1 MRAIN
6 GLNTIIKGLIRSYSQ
21 IFFSSEYSLAILLL
35 LITFIDFS
43 IGIAGLV
50 SALVATLTSYLIKL
64 DRETTAKGLYGF
76 NALLVGFGL
85 GFYYDISIT
94 LLLLAAIAGF
104 FTLLVNITLQGVL
117 GKYYLPYLSLPFVLS
132 MWLVLSATWQLTSTE
147 INQSSVYLLN
157 RIFDVGGFNFIA
169 IHDWWLNHVKSNFIN
184 GYFISLGSIFFQFN
198 VLAGVLVAL
207 TLMAYSRIA
216 FSLSVIG
223 YSVAYIA
230 YLTFG
235 LDLTTLG
242 YSYIGFNFI
251 LSAIAIGGY
260 YYIPSTASYWW
271 AVAITPVIAMVTI
284 GLAIIFKTLG
294 LPILSLPFNI
304 VVLMFIYS
312 MRFRMSASGL
322 REVMVQEG
330 KPELNLYSYQSFAK
344 RFPNYGWIRI
354 RLPFY
359 GVWTVNQGHHG
370 NYTHKGEWAH
380 AWDFIVLDSDGKQ
393 FKSDG
398 YLQTDY
404 YCYGKNVIAPADG
417 EVVEVN
423 DGVDD
428 NPVGE
433 ININKN
439 WGNTVII
446 RHAAGLYSKL
456 SHLRKGSI
464 TVKVGDKVKFGT
476 KVGEVGNSGRSAYPH
491 LHFQIQATEYI
502 GSKTIKYPLSSY
514 IVNDTEL
521 KTFDYPTTD
530 QNVCNIESDPLL
542 NSMLNFKP
550 GKLISWEVQHEN
562 ITENITWEVGITYL
576 NKLFIKCNKTNS
588 KAFFEIDDV
597 YFYFTHFEGSKKSL
611 LYKFYLTAYRI
622 PLTYFEGIKV
632 SDSIPVNKWFG
643 GIALYLHD
651 FIAPF
656 IQLLQAGYR
665 VKVTRIGSEFDI
677 EGFRFETTV
686 EGRFLNRTVL
696 TQRFDIEVR
705 ANGKVEIIQEQNKTL
720 AKCEL

>member
-1 MRAIN
+1 MRPIN

-21 IFFSSEYSLAILLL
+21 IFFSSDYSLAILLL

-94 LLLLAAIAGF
+94 LLLLAATAGF

-169 IHDWWLNHVKSNFIN
+169 IHDWWLNHIKSNFIN

-235 LDLTTLG
+235 LDLNALG

-260 YYIPSTASYWW
+260 YYIPTRASYWW

-284 GLAIIFKTLG
+284 GLATIFKTLG

-359 GVWTVNQGHHG
+359 GVWTVNQGHNG
-370 NYTHKGEWAH
+370 NYTHKGDWAH

-393 FKSDG
+393 FKSEG
-398 YLQTDY
+398 HLLTDY

-417 EVVEVN
+417 EVVEVD
-423 DGVDD
+423 DGVGD

-446 RHAAGLYSKL
+446 KHAAGLYSKL

-464 TVKVGDKVKFGT
+464 PVKVGDKVKFGT

-491 LHFQIQATEYI
+491 LHFQIQPTEYI

-514 IVNDTEL
+514 IVNNAEL
-521 KTFDYPTTD
+521 KTFDYPAID
-530 QNVCNIESDPLL
+530 QNVSNFESDPLL
-542 NSMLNFKP
+542 KSMLNFKP

-562 ITENITWEVGITYL
+562 IIENVTWEVGITYL
-576 NKLFIKCNKTNS
+576 NKLYIECKKTNS
-588 KAFFEIDDV
+588 KAFFELDDV

-611 LYKFYLTAYRI
+611 LYKFYLAAYRI
-622 PLTYFEGIKV
+622 PLTYFEGIEAF
-632 SDSIPVNKWFG
+632 DSIPVNKTFSG
-643 GIALYLHD
+643 LILYLHD

-656 IQLLQAGYR
+656 VQVLHTDYK
-665 VKVTRIGSEFDI
+665 VKVIRIGSEFDI
-677 EGFRFETTV
+677 EGYRFETTI
-686 EGRFLNRTVL
+686 EGKYLNRIVQTE
-696 TQRFDIEVR
+696 RIDIEIR
-705 ANGKVEIIQEQNKTL
+705 SSGKVEIIQEQNKTI
-720 AKCEL
+720 AKCVL

>member
-64 DRETTAKGLYGF
+64 DKETTAKGLYGF

-198 VLAGVLVAL
+198 VLSGVLVAL

-271 AVAITPVIAMVTI
+271 AVAITPLIAMVTI

-312 MRFRMSASGL
+312 MRFRMSVSGL
-322 REVMVQEG
+322 KEVVVQEG
-330 KPELNLYSYQSFAK
+330 KPELNLYSYQSFTK
-344 RFPNYGWIRI
+344 RFPNYGWTKI

-359 GVWTVNQGHHG
+359 GVWTVNQGHNG
-370 NYTHKGEWAH
+370 DYTHKGEWAH
-380 AWDFIVLDSDGKQ
+380 AWDFVVLDSNGKQ
-393 FKSDG
+393 YKDEGS
-398 YLQTDY
+398 LPTDY
-404 YCYGKNVIAPADG
+404 YCFGKSVIAPADG
-417 EVVEVN
+417 EVVEVE
-423 DGVDD
+423 DGIDD
-428 NPVGE
+428 NPIGE
-433 ININKN
+433 INISQN
-439 WGNTVII
+439 WGNTVIVK
-446 RHAAGLYSKL
+446 HAVGLYSKV
-456 SHLRKGSI
+456 SHLKKGSI
-464 TVKVGDKVKFGT
+464 SVKVGDKVKFGT
-476 KVGEVGNSGRSAYPH
+476 KIGEVGNSGRSPYPH
-491 LHFQIQATEYI
+491 LHFQIQANEYI
-502 GSKTIKYPLSSY
+502 GSKTLKYPISSY
-514 IVNDTEL
+514 IVNNSRI
-521 KTFDYPTTD
+521 KTFDYPIENEHIS
-530 QNVCNIESDPLL
+530 NVEANTSLKAL
-542 NSMLNFKP
+542 LNFKS
-550 GKLISWEVQHEN
+550 GQVINWVVEQGNTKDHVS
-562 ITENITWEVGITYL
+562 WEVGITYL
-576 NKLFIKCNKTNS
+576 NKLFIQCNKTNS
-588 KAFFEIDDV
+588 KAYFELDDV
-597 YFYFTHFEGSKKSL
+597 YFYFTHFEGNKNSL
-611 LYKFYLTAYRI
+611 LYKFYLAAYRI
-622 PLTYFEGIKV
+622 PLTFFDGIDAH
-632 SDSIPVNKWFG
+632 DSIPVNKTYG
-643 GIALYLHD
+643 GLILYLHD

-656 IQLLQAGYR
+656 IQIIHTDYSVR
-665 VKVTRIGSEFDI
+665 VSRIGSEFDTQ
-677 EGFRFETTV
+677 GFKFVST
-686 EGRFLNRTVL
+686 
-696 TQRFDIEVR
+696 IK
-705 ANGKVEIIQEQNKTL
+705 GKYLSKT
-720 AKCEL
+720 